1 MPRQAIEIFYLLRYT
16 DIIQQYHI
24 GGISFMLAK
33 KKAKDLVLD
42 ALFFISGSFL
52 FAVSIDTFTA
62 PNQIAAGGLTGVAT
76 MLNHLFGIP
85 IGTANMLMNVPL
97 LIWAYIEMGYQI
109 IIKTIIATLLSSA
122 MIDIMVPYLPQYQG
136 DPLITIVFGGC
147 LAGLGLALILM
158 RGGTTGGTEL
168 AANLLTLHI
177 HGFSLGK
184 FIMAI
189 DLIIVLVS
197 AVVYHDYES
206 PLYAILVIYITS
218 KVIDAVIYGSDS
230 GTGKMM
236 FIISPKNNEIARRI
250 MDDLERGVT
259 ELKSRGAYSG
269 NEGTVLFCAVG
280 RQEVHKTYDIIHEID
295 PDAFIVV
302 DDASEITG
310 LGFRDF
316 HQYRQSKQSKK
327 SKKDKS
333 SQ

>member
-1 MPRQAIEIFYLLRYT
+1 
-16 DIIQQYHI
+16 
-24 GGISFMLAK
+24 
-33 KKAKDLVLD
+33 
-42 ALFFISGSFL
+42 
-52 FAVSIDTFTA
+52 
-62 PNQIAAGGLTGVAT
+62 
-76 MLNHLFGIP
+76 
-85 IGTANMLMNVPL
+85 MLMNVPL

>member
-42 ALFFISGSFL
+42 ALFFIAGSFL

-147 LAGLGLALILM
+147 LAGLGLALILT

-184 FIMAI
+184 I
-189 DLIIVLVS
+189 
-197 AVVYHDYES
+197 YH
-206 PLYAILVIYITS
+206 
-218 KVIDAVIYGSDS
+218 
-230 GTGKMM
+230 
-236 FIISPKNNEIARRI
+236 
-250 MDDLERGVT
+250 
-259 ELKSRGAYSG
+259 G
-269 NEGTVLFCAVG
+269 N
-280 RQEVHKTYDIIHEID
+280 R
-295 PDAFIVV
+295 PDHR
-302 DDASEITG
+302 T
-310 LGFRDF
+310 GFRCGLP
-316 HQYRQSKQSKK
+316 RL
-327 SKKDKS
+327 
-333 SQ
+333 